1 MMVFGTEWQAFNLEL
16 PAKNEHIKTKEL
28 FWLTLSKLTVL
39 LQAQSHISTRYYR
52 ILEFSRILNAPNT
65 GKVRRFSS
73 KVLLESSPY
82 SPLRNI
88 IQRFKITF
96 VLRFKKDS
104 LSPHSSP
111 NSSNEKVNEKSSDFL
126 ACFKDDIN

>member
-1 MMVFGTEWQAFNLEL
+1 MVFGTEWQAFNLEL

-73 KVLLESSPY
+73 KVLHTAPSETLSNVSKLLLFCG
-82 SPLRNI
+82 SKRILFLHILRRI
-88 IQRFKITF
+88 PRT
-96 VLRFKKDS
+96 KK
-104 LSPHSSP
+104 
-111 NSSNEKVNEKSSDFL
+111 
-126 ACFKDDIN
+126 